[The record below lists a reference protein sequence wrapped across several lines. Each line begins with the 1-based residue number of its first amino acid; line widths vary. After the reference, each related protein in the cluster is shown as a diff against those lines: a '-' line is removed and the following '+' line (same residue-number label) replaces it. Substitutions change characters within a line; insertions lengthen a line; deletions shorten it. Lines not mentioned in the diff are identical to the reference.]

1 MSSINKSIKIN
12 PLIVISLILLSVFIF
27 MISNRIVFIVSN
39 VEKILIEHKA
49 NGQAQKS
56 FNADLLKDLKTRMPI
71 TQ

>member
-1 MSSINKSIKIN
+1 
-12 PLIVISLILLSVFIF
+12 